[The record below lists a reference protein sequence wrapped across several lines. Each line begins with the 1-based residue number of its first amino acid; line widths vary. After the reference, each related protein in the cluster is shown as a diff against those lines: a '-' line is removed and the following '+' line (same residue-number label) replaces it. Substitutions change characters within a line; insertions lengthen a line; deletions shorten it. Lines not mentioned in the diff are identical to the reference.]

1 MIDFEDIKNRTT
13 NIQGYID
20 ALPDKDKDI
29 VMEAY
34 EEYKLNEEALG
45 ELRVILKDLKVVIF
59 SAPWCGDCKRAMPAM
74 LHLEEKTGIEAMVF
88 GEIKTDP
95 LNEDI
100 QWKVPPSPPE
110 INEWGAKAI
119 PWFEFFDSEGNK
131 VGTLVEKPT
140 VKETL
145 EEEIL
150 YILKAK

>member
-1 MIDFEDIKNRTT
+1 MIDFEDIRNRTT
-13 NIQGYID
+13 NIKGYID
-20 ALPDKDKDI
+20 TLSEKDKDL

-34 EEYKLNEEALG
+34 EEYKPIDEVVD
-45 ELRVILKDLKVVIF
+45 ELREIMKELKVVIF

-74 LHLEEKTGIEAMVF
+74 LHLEEKIGLDAMVF

-95 LNEDI
+95 LNKNI

-110 INEWGAKAI
+110 INEWGATAI
-119 PWFEFFDSEGNK
+119 PWFEFFDSEGNR
-131 VGTLVEKPT
+131 VGSLREKAT

-150 YILKAK
+150 YTLKNK